1 MPTTTNNM
9 PSVYGTTTKM
19 IYQLY
24 QGGYKDSAK
33 LSALRHGLGID
44 DHRGEAAWPLIF
56 STLDAKFLSDGKH
69 ESYAESAAYAALHSY
84 AIYQQGVDGLVHA
97 SIYNPDKQART
108 LFEALAT
115 MRKADGTMPAGLE
128 RRMQSLFATTD
139 YDAIVRSIY
148 QLVRL
153 LKGTHKNMVIDFA
166 KLAQDLYS
174 CQFSSYATKKVIM
187 NWGRQY
193 YWHANQSA
201 ETAE

>member
-9 PSVYGTTTKM
+9 PSVYGATTKM

-33 LSALRHGLGID
+33 LSALRHGLSID
-44 DHRGEAAWPLIF
+44 DHRG
-56 STLDAKFLSDGKH
+56 DGKH
-69 ESYAESAAYAALHSY
+69 ESYAENAAYAALHSY

-201 ETAE
+201 EAAE